1 MGGPR
6 CAARCSPTRA
16 AGGTSRPPTCSTTRA
31 ERVRFY
37 APRLCR
43 SQTDSPS
50 STDVH
55 APLRRRAT
63 ELSRFSE
70 AVMVF
75 LVFSEVPEMSS
86 EVAGPGPT
94 HGRSNLRVL
103 TWDLLLVCRD
113 YQHTTTAPPITWSW
127 WRQQHAHQLRGGS
140 RWPCWRRAS
149 RGSTRHAARLH
160 GPCRTAWTATSTSYD
175 YDHTITYHWP
185 TRHDGRPRQSEL
197 SVPPLRS
204 V

>member
-1 MGGPR
+1 M
-6 CAARCSPTRA
+6 
-16 AGGTSRPPTCSTTRA
+16 
-31 ERVRFY
+31 RFY

-75 LVFSEVPEMSS
+75 LVFSEVLEMSS

-113 YQHTTTAPPITWSW
+113 YQHTTTTPPITCSW
-127 WRQQHAHQLRGGS
+127 WRQQHAHQLRGGGC
-140 RWPCWRRAS
+140 RPCRRRAS
-149 RGSTRHAARLH
+149 RGSTRYATRLH
-160 GPCRTAWTATSTSYD
+160 GPRGTTRTATSTSYD
-175 YDHTITYHWP
+175 NDYTITIHWRAAEAVAGP
-185 TRHDGRPRQSEL
+185 ALMCRCADVSM
-197 SVPPLRS
+197 
-204 V
+204 